1 MAGRYLRGALV
12 EFAPT
17 FLGSAPN
24 VIVFQFNPETM
35 THSWTQPEAAA
46 PPGGDVVPNP
56 LAVTGVPGESF
67 SFTLALDANDMI
79 ADGGPAAALLAQTSG
94 VYTRLAALEMLQYP
108 VAGSDSS
115 SLLGTLTAGAG
126 AAVGAEIG
134 GASGTSRPVPMS
146 QVPTVIFVWGP
157 GRIVPVRVTSLS
169 TTEKLFD
176 AALNPTQAEVTIEL
190 RVLTPKELEF
200 VTGPLAGVAKAAYEY
215 SKDLRQ
221 ALALANL
228 GVSAEDIIGLLPV

>member
-1 MAGRYLRGALV
+1 
-12 EFAPT
+12 
-17 FLGSAPN
+17 

-35 THSWTQPEAAA
+35 THSWTQPEAAP

-79 ADGGPAAALLAQTSG
+79 ADGGPAAATLARASG

-108 VAGSDSS
+108 VPGSDAGS
-115 SLLGTLTAGAG
+115 LVGTLSAGAG
-126 AAVGAEIG
+126 AAVGGAIG
-134 GASGTSRPVPMS
+134 GAAGSLVGGAAGGALGGALSGASGASRPVPAS

-157 GRIVPVRVTSLS
+157 GRIVPVRVISLS
-169 TTEKLFD
+169 TSEKLFD

-190 RVLTPKELEF
+190 RVLTPKELDF
-200 VTGPLAGVAKAAYEY
+200 VTGPLAVIAKAAYKY
-215 SKDLRQ
+215 SQDLRQ
-221 ALALANL
+221 TLALANL
-228 GVSAEDIIGLLPV
+228 GVSVEDIIGLLPV